1 MESIDKNIK
10 KNNNYDKEVEKLVLS
25 FFESY
30 YTSQRL
36 KLYSFLD
43 TSFQRAV
50 PLNYFL
56 IHPDYDIDI
65 GRLVEITKIL
75 VDKNK
80 NIAVVECIIE
90 IRNKKREMVITAKS
104 DFGGWKIEGESI
116 FNGLY

>member
-1 MESIDKNIK
+1 MNKIDSSIKRQNYNNEVK
-10 KNNNYDKEVEKLVLS
+10 KIIFS

-30 YTSQRL
+30 YNSDRL

-56 IHPDYDIDI
+56 IHSDYDIDI
-65 GRLVEITKIL
+65 GRLLEITNI
-75 VDKNK
+75 VVEKNK
-80 NIAVVECIIE
+80 NIAVVECIVE
-90 IRNKKREMVITAKS
+90 IKNKRREMIITIIH

-116 FNGLY
+116 FNRLY